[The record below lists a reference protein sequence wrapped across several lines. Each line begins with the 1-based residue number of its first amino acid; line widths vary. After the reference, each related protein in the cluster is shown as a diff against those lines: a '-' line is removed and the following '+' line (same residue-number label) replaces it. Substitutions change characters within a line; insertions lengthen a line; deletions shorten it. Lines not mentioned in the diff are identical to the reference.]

1 MSNLPGKRIPSTGHM
16 CETCEE
22 AGVTVAA
29 TWRLTGE
36 TDSFGSEY
44 IFLCSKHLEEYDDAA
59 SEADTSGRCDWC
71 KIEKEKLVPHRDIDE
86 GSNGPVYY
94 VCRTCIQKES
104 ADLEEEL
111 DTSSDRDEDWD
122 FPDDDPIQEEE
133 EEELPVCDWPAGSE
147 FKVTYRTKCW
157 PMGYGDTF
165 TKYFQKE
172 EELAAWELDQ
182 AQWARLEGND
192 IQGSVLTWDV
202 LRGDEFELRQ
212 L

>member
-1 MSNLPGKRIPSTGHM
+1 MSNLPGKRVPSTGHM

-22 AGVTVAA
+22 AA

-44 IFLCSKHLEEYDDAA
+44 SFLCSKHLEECDDAA
-59 SEADTSGRCDWC
+59 READTSGRCDWC

-94 VCRTCIQKES
+94 VCRQCIQKES

-133 EEELPVCDWPAGSE
+133 LPVCNWPAGSE
-147 FKVTYRTKCW
+147 FKATYRTKCW
-157 PMGYGDTF
+157 PMGYGDMF
-165 TKYFQKE
+165 TKYFQNAD
-172 EELAAWELDQ
+172 ELAAWELDQ
-182 AQWARLEGND
+182 AEWARLEGNA
-192 IQGSVLTWDV
+192 IQGTVWVWDTLTEDS
-202 LRGDEFELRQ
+202 ELHQ